1 MQSKV
6 AHHSYPCQHDF
17 DFHLFA
23 FFPDERHVH
32 VQEMVGEFTQEPMLR
47 LNGVNENLRIL
58 IETKLSGADS
68 PEKVLQAVLAIF
80 PEFPR
85 ENTSEEP
92 ELGKASNETWSA
104 EQVSLETYLK
114 LLHDYRIL
122 DTALDAMTVHFDGQK
137 TQFDLLRQAA
147 IAGKVAF
154 PLPNE
159 NPLGGVISITLE
171 GEHLGDWLEAAT
183 WHKGRD
189 VAPRKIKDD
198 NAMGVDGEAA
208 TWL

>member
-1 MQSKV
+1 LNIT
-6 AHHSYPCQHDF
+6 HTLCQYAF

-23 FFPDERHVH
+23 ILLDKRHVH
-32 VQEMVGEFTQEPMLR
+32 VQVMVGDGMQDPLLR
-47 LNGVNENLRIL
+47 LNGVNENLRIR
-58 IETKLSGADS
+58 IETELRGADS
-68 PEKVLQAVLAIF
+68 PEKVEQAVLAIF

-85 ENTSEEP
+85 GNTSEEP
-92 ELGKASNETWSA
+92 SLGKAILETWSA

-137 TQFDLLRQAA
+137 TQFHLLRQAA

-159 NPLGGVISITLE
+159 QPLGGVITITLE

-189 VAPRKIKDD
+189 IAPRSIKDD
-198 NAMGVDGEAA
+198 NAMGEDGEAA